1 MDAPSP
7 TELKSIE
14 EINDFISDHDLS
26 TLYFGSGNIFT
37 DKNFWTFYQVAKQ
50 SEEGVYGYTLNDM
63 LINKANATPN
73 TLLVYNNLK
82 AAQ

>member
-7 TELKSIE
+7 TELKNIE

-37 DKNFWTFYQVAKQ
+37 DKNFWTFY
-50 SEEGVYGYTLNDM
+50 
-63 LINKANATPN
+63 
-73 TLLVYNNLK
+73 
-82 AAQ
+82 